1 MENWQIKSL
10 RLLEL
15 RMSVTSF
22 IHLKETENSDFDI
35 KKFNRDIKEKYP
47 GTRTEQSNSQ
57 SLSYDICWE
66 KYSDCYQFELRIDR
80 KRCTF
85 AIEYFNSNDRICD
98 YASFILW
105 IRMYFPKEKEVILVD
120 ENYEDQ
126 MPLSSNVSIED
137 IKKWLERVGI

>member
-1 MENWQIKSL
+1 
-10 RLLEL
+10 
-15 RMSVTSF
+15 MSVTSF
-22 IHLKETENSDFDI
+22 IHLKEAENRDFDI
-35 KKFNRDIKEKYP
+35 QKFNRDIEEKYP
-47 GTRTEQSNSQ
+47 GTSTEQSNNP

-66 KYSDCYQFELRIDR
+66 KYSDRYQFELRIDR

-85 AIEYFNSNDRICD
+85 AIEYFNSKDRILD

-105 IRMYFPKEKEVILVD
+105 IRMYFPKEKKVILVD

-126 MPLSSNVSIED
+126 MPLSPNESIED

>member
-1 MENWQIKSL
+1 
-10 RLLEL
+10 
-15 RMSVTSF
+15 MSVTSF

-35 KKFNRDIKEKYP
+35 KKFNRDIEGKYP
-47 GTRTEQSNSQ
+47 GTSTEQSNNQ

-66 KYSDCYQFELRIDR
+66 KYSDRYQFELRIDR

-85 AIEYFNSNDRICD
+85 AIEYFNSNDRIWD

-105 IRMYFPKEKEVILVD
+105 IRMYFPKEKEVVLVD
-120 ENYEDQ
+120 ENYEEQ
-126 MPLSSNVSIED
+126 MSLSPNVSIED

>member
-1 MENWQIKSL
+1 
-10 RLLEL
+10 
-15 RMSVTSF
+15 MSVTSF
-22 IHLKETENSDFDI
+22 IHLKEAENRDFDI

-47 GTRTEQSNSQ
+47 GTSTEQSNNP

-66 KYSDCYQFELRIDR
+66 KYSDRYQFELRIDR

-85 AIEYFNSNDRICD
+85 AIEYFNSKDRIWD

-105 IRMYFPKEKEVILVD
+105 IRMYFPKEKEVVLVD

-126 MPLSSNVSIED
+126 MPLSPNESIED